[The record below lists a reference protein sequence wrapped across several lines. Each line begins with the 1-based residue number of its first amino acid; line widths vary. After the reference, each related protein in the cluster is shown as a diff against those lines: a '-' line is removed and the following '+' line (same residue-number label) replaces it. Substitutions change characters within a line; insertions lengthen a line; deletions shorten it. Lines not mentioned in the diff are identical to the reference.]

1 MKFQTYR
8 PKIQFEKNGIE
19 LLAMTLHILLIISG
33 GFLLAYWAWILF
45 IPATAELPPKLEQTT
60 SSQLTT
66 VLAAHWFKPASGQ
79 IIIPMATVNFKLVGI
94 YASKSSHNSFAVF
107 KFDDGKQRS
116 VLLNEVINP
125 GIFLQSITPAFV
137 EVGQQGSTQ
146 KLYLEDRKSA
156 TSSTQTRTPIFKNL
170 Q

>member
-19 LLAMTLHILLIISG
+19 LLAMTLQILLIISG

-45 IPATAELPPKLEQTT
+45 APPTAQLPPKLEQTT
-60 SSQLTT
+60 SSQLTN
-66 VLAAHWFKPASGQ
+66 VLAAHWFKPSSGQ

-94 YASKSSHNSFAVF
+94 YAAKSSHKSFAVF
-107 KFDDGKQRS
+107 KFDDGKQKS
-116 VLLNEVINP
+116 VLLNEVINS
-125 GIFLQSITPAFV
+125 GIFLQSITPEFV
-137 EVGQQGSTQ
+137 EVGQQGSLQ

-156 TSSTQTRTPIFKNL
+156 RSSTQVSTPIFKNL

>member
-1 MKFQTYR
+1 MDLICPRYR
-8 PKIQFEKNGIE
+8 SIAAKIRTN
-19 LLAMTLHILLIISG
+19 HIFTIN
-33 GFLLAYWAWILF
+33 
-45 IPATAELPPKLEQTT
+45 
-60 SSQLTT
+60 T
-66 VLAAHWFKPASGQ
+66 VLTAHWFKPASGQ
-79 IIIPMATVNFKLVGI
+79 IIIPLATVNFKLVGI
-94 YASKSSHNSFAVF
+94 YASKSSHKSFAVF